1 MEINMITL
9 EDKQIES
16 DLKDIETLITNKK
29 SFTREDIQN
38 ALDRLKNKKINP
50 DRKKEILKN
59 FISRSGVKVIGIK
72 NYFTGDEKLSIVDKT
87 FNFLDDLYSYKNF
100 VEKDK

>member
-9 EDKQIES
+9 EDKQIGS

>member
-1 MEINMITL
+1 MY
-9 EDKQIES
+9 
-16 DLKDIETLITNKK
+16 DIPH
-29 SFTREDIQN
+29 DH
-38 ALDRLKNKKINP
+38 RLHPFSQENQCSYKKINP

>member
-1 MEINMITL
+1 MITL

-72 NYFTGDEKLSIVDKT
+72 SYFTGDEKLSIVDKT